1 MLSRAFRFLMRS
13 LSSVFS
19 PIAAGI
25 FAAGSI
31 GVFLVFVLYLGRVDK
46 GSNPN
51 YLFIA
56 LIALVA
62 WACAFGFAAGCGVLR
77 RHLPVLALPAAF
89 IAMEMI
95 NFSFCTKLQF
105 YCQVYHYVFYG
116 LILLGIDFGIAQ
128 CLPKNR
134 LGTILN
140 RAELLLVG
148 FLYWVLC
155 LIVVNVFLNGSG
167 IDNDAMIAISQTD
180 ATEGSYYFFH
190 ENHGLALLL
199 IGAGIALAIGGI
211 VYCLW
216 RLRSPALEGK
226 RQPAMT
232 GILLPVLP
240 LLLIGIASNQF
251 AYFLPPTWKTLM
263 VNRDY
268 RMQKKRYAEKRVA
281 YMEYVKR
288 ELDKEQK
295 GIGSEGLFVVVIGES
310 ASRRYMQCYGYHQ
323 PTTPFQQSLLE
334 QPNLFLF
341 RDAYA
346 CHVQTVKV
354 LSLMLTNRNQYD
366 GQKLGLT
373 NLVSV
378 IDLLA
383 HYGYRTAW
391 LSNQNM
397 YTQDSWTTPLVETAD
412 VRVSLKDYGKRK
424 SETFYDLDLLKEAE
438 KLKPAKREVVFVH
451 LWGNHL
457 PYQNTYPVDFHAP
470 EEFTAYEKSMRYN
483 DSVLKALFDFFS
495 KRNLKMMMY
504 IPDHGDGVSIGK
516 GHDPRPQGYVHEM
529 IEVPFWVYLAPDY
542 AAAHPELVAKLKIAE
557 KRVITNDLIFN
568 LLLGIMKI
576 DNRFTESRYS
586 PLSDDYLL
594 NRDNALTLWRR
605 RRVFNDIGEIGKE
618 GE

>member
-1 MLSRAFRFLMRS
+1 MRS
-13 LSSVFS
+13 MSSVFS

-25 FAAGSI
+25 FAAASI
-31 GVFLVFVLYLGRVDK
+31 GVFLASVLYMARIDK
-46 GSNPN
+46 GSNPK
-51 YLFIA
+51 YFIIA
-56 LIALVA
+56 LIALISWA
-62 WACAFGFAAGCGVLR
+62 WAFGFVARCGILR

-89 IAMEMI
+89 VATEMI
-95 NFSFCTKLQF
+95 NFPFCTKFQF
-105 YCQVYHYVFYG
+105 YCQVYHYVFYS
-116 LILLGIDFGIAQ
+116 LIFLGIDFGIAQ

-140 RAELLLVG
+140 RTELLLIG
-148 FLYWVLC
+148 ILYWVLC

-167 IDNDAMIAISQTD
+167 IDGDAMIAISQTD
-180 ATEGSYYFFH
+180 AVEGSYYFFH

-199 IGAGIALAIGGI
+199 IGAGITLPIGGI

-216 RLRSPALEGK
+216 RLRPPALKGK
-226 RQPAMT
+226 RRFAVT

-240 LLLIGIASNQF
+240 LLLLGIVSNQF
-251 AYFLPPTWKTLM
+251 AYFMPPTWKTLK

-281 YMEYVKR
+281 YMKYVER

-295 GIGSEGLFVVVIGES
+295 DAGSDGLFLVVIGES
-310 ASRRYMQCYGYHQ
+310 ASRRYMQCYGYHL

-334 QPNLFLF
+334 QPDMFLF

-354 LSLMLTNRNQYD
+354 LSLMLSNRNQYD

-412 VRVSLKDYGKRK
+412 FLVSLKDCGKQR
-424 SETFYDLDLLKEAE
+424 STIFYDLDLLKEAE
-438 KLKPAKREVVFVH
+438 KLKPSKREVVFVH

-457 PYQNTYPVDFHAP
+457 PYQSTYPADFQAP
-470 EEFTAYEKSMRYN
+470 AEFTAYEKSMLYN
-483 DSVLKALFDFFS
+483 DSVLKELFDFFS

-504 IPDHGDGVSIGK
+504 ISDHADGVSVGK

-542 AAAHPELVAKLKIAE
+542 AAAHPELVARLKIAE
-557 KRVITNDLIFN
+557 QRVITNDLIFN

-576 DNRFTESRYS
+576 DNRFTESRFS

-605 RRVFNDIGEIGKE
+605 RHVFNDTGEIGKE

>member
-1 MLSRAFRFLMRS
+1 MFSHVLRSLMRS

-19 PIAAGI
+19 PVAAGI

-31 GVFLVFVLYLGRVDK
+31 GVFLAFVLFLGRIDK

-51 YLFIA
+51 YFIIA
-56 LIALVA
+56 LIALMFWA
-62 WACAFGFAAGCGVLR
+62 WAFGFIARCGVLR

-95 NFSFCTKLQF
+95 NFPFCTKLQF
-105 YCQVYHYVFYG
+105 YCRIYHYVFYG
-116 LILLGIDFGIAQ
+116 LILLGVDFVIAQ

-134 LGTILN
+134 LGTLLN

-148 FLYWVLC
+148 FLYWILS

-199 IGAGIALAIGGI
+199 IGAAIALAIGGI

-216 RLRSPALEGK
+216 RLRPPVLEGK
-226 RQPAMT
+226 RRLAVT

-240 LLLIGIASNQF
+240 LLLLGIVSNQF
-251 AYFLPPTWKTLM
+251 AYFMPLTWKTLM
-263 VNRDY
+263 VSQDY
-268 RMQKKRYAEKRVA
+268 RMQKKRYAEKRIA

-295 GIGSEGLFVVVIGES
+295 DTGSDGLFAVVIGES
-310 ASRRYMQCYGYHQ
+310 ASRRYMQCYGYHL

-334 QPNLFLF
+334 QPGMFLF

-424 SETFYDLDLLKEAE
+424 SKTFYDLDLLKEAD
-438 KLKPAKREVVFVH
+438 KLTPAKREVVFVH

-457 PYQNTYPVDFHAP
+457 PYQSTYPPDFQAP
-470 EEFTAYEKSMRYN
+470 AEFSAYDKSMLYN
-483 DSVLKALFDFFS
+483 DYVLKELFDFFS

-504 IPDHGDGVSIGK
+504 IPDHADGVSVGK
-516 GHDPRPQGYVHEM
+516 GHDPRPQGYVHERHQSL
-529 IEVPFWVYLAPDY
+529 PL
-542 AAAHPELVAKLKIAE
+542 PEG
-557 KRVITNDLIFN
+557 RQ
-568 LLLGIMKI
+568 
-576 DNRFTESRYS
+576 
-586 PLSDDYLL
+586 
-594 NRDNALTLWRR
+594 RDGYRR
-605 RRVFNDIGEIGKE
+605 RGLE
-618 GE
+618 GEGRQRVLEVL